1 MTTYDIY
8 KIANLLIPTVGFRQT
23 VAKKEYLDLDAALLP
38 NEAQSQ
44 IYANALAE
52 MFMSVEV
59 LTNGLEFDEGYDV
72 DTWLIGTAYTA
83 GERVSLVIDDRTY
96 VWVAVVDNTG
106 NTPVGDDGTNW
117 KTALSDR
124 LEKYR
129 QSAAQETI
137 SNVLAQQMNK
147 AYAKELG
154 ASTTIYKENSTAQP
168 VQMKSR
174 FVGISIVPL
183 DVKLN
188 RVVIIDKLG
197 MRITGVQADLTV
209 YLFHSS
215 KKAAIQTFQI
225 AGAAQEID
233 THSWYSLID
242 GEGNPAIIDF
252 FNQDYNQGGVFYLG
266 VFEDDLAGNGQSYKY
281 NEVATIY
288 ETLNKLYSDENVL
301 FSSVEI
307 PNGNLNST
315 DLPTLGQYYDAVSWN
330 SEITFNLNFRVEQS
344 FYPQLEKN
352 LLKLQKLYQHTLVF
366 MLLKAMLHNDRIS
379 KVSDNA
385 QINIHELLYGDPAN
399 DEDRGLQAAK
409 EAQTKKLVSD
419 LDAMFDDFKGL
430 VQGAI

>member
-23 VAKKEYLDLDAALLP
+23 VAKKEYLDLDATLIP
-38 NEAQSQ
+38 DVAQSQ
-44 IYANALAE
+44 IYANSLSE
-52 MFMSVEV
+52 MFMSVKV
-59 LTNGLEFDEGYDV
+59 LSNTLEFDEGNDV

-83 GERVSLVIDDRTY
+83 NDRVSLVIDDRTY

-106 NTPVGDDGTNW
+106 NDPSTDDGTNW
-117 KTALSDR
+117 KSSLSDR

-129 QSAAQETI
+129 QSAALEAI
-137 SNVLAQQMNK
+137 SNILASQMNK
-147 AYAKELG
+147 AYSKELG
-154 ASTTIYKENSTAQP
+154 ASTTIYKENSTAQA

-183 DVKLN
+183 DADLN

-197 MRITGVQADLTV
+197 MRITGAQADLTV

-215 KKAAIQTFQI
+215 KKAAIQTFTI
-225 AGAAQEID
+225 ALADQEID
-233 THSWYSLID
+233 THKWYSLAD
-242 GEGNPAIIDF
+242 GAGNPAIIDY

-266 VFEDDLAGNGQSYKY
+266 VFESDLVGNAQSYKY

-288 ETLNKLYSDENVL
+288 SNLNRLYSDDAVL

-307 PNGNLNST
+307 ANSNLNGT
-315 DLPTLGQYYDAVSWN
+315 DLPTLGQYYDATSWN
-330 SEITFNLNFRVEQS
+330 SEIPFNLNFRVEQS

-352 LLKLQKLYQHTLVF
+352 LLKLQKVYQYTLVF
-366 MLLKAMLHNDRIS
+366 MLLKAMMQNDRIN

-385 QINIHELLYGDPAN
+385 QNKIHELLFGDPAN
-399 DEDRGLQAAK
+399 DADTGLQGTK